1 MLRKKLRVGWGGVMI
16 TFLEMHVWLGVSHRC
31 FQKAFVATLT
41 HVLQEEKSDC
51 HVVRAPDS
59 LQITMESHFR

>member
-1 MLRKKLRVGWGGVMI
+1 MITFLELADMVDATQEVGGGVMI

-31 FQKAFVATLT
+31 FQKAFVAILT
-41 HVLQEEKSDC
+41 HVLQEKKADC

-59 LQITMESHFR
+59 L

>member
-1 MLRKKLRVGWGGVMI
+1 MMI

-41 HVLQEEKSDC
+41 HVLQEEKADC

-59 LQITMESHFR
+59 L